1 MTLSDMTAWF
11 ADGLYHRQRFST
23 FVDVVS
29 FGLNGGLLVQAA
41 YFTHTSNMRRST
53 CAAIVQIGPNAEEDP
68 VMKEVKYHER
78 LSVGWTAFLL
88 QPGRMHGLNVRHRF
102 LVRLRDATWSQ
113 MHGLNVRH
121 RFLVGPWAGSDR
133 KRCLLKNSIE
143 AFEVKKGS

>member
-68 VMKEVKYHER
+68 VIKEVKYHER

-102 LVRLRDATWSQ
+102 LV
-113 MHGLNVRH
+113 
-121 RFLVGPWAGSDR
+121 GPWAGSDR
-133 KRCLLKNSIE
+133 KRCLRSQ
-143 AFEVKKGS
+143 EVSLEEFHRSLRSKEGELEPR